1 MNQTSSI
8 QTQLSS
14 SEADRDYR
22 WTDLSAAAWI
32 QIAALT
38 AAFVWFFGQD
48 ILDMVHRWRT
58 DASYS
63 HGFLIPLFSLYFLNQ
78 KKDRI
83 LEQKQLEP
91 NWIFGLSLLI
101 LCLVM
106 YPLNIVQFKFGYGRP
121 ILMIA
126 TLIAILFFL
135 GGWKLLRYTWLPAGF
150 LFFAVPLPERLYA
163 QITIPLRKLAAE
175 ASVIFLNLIPELKA
189 TASGVV
195 IDVFYKGKALVPALD
210 VAEAC
215 SGMRLLM
222 AFVALGVAMAYLHDR
237 PVWQRLILLAS
248 TMPIAILCNV
258 VRVTTT
264 GMIYVLWDP
273 RYAQGVYHDMLGLL
287 MLPLA
292 FGLYGGLAWLMNN
305 LFMED
310 QTPQPEIIVRKSA
323 PVNPTQERE

>member
-1 MNQTSSI
+1 
-8 QTQLSS
+8 
-14 SEADRDYR
+14 
-22 WTDLSAAAWI
+22 
-32 QIAALT
+32 
-38 AAFVWFFGQD
+38 
-48 ILDMVHRWRT
+48 
-58 DASYS
+58 
-63 HGFLIPLFSLYFLNQ
+63 
-78 KKDRI
+78 
-83 LEQKQLEP
+83 
-91 NWIFGLSLLI
+91 
-101 LCLVM
+101 
-106 YPLNIVQFKFGYGRP
+106 
-121 ILMIA
+121 MIA
-126 TLIAILFFL
+126 TLVAILFFL
-135 GGWKLLRYTWLPAGF
+135 GGWNLLRYTWLPTGF
-150 LFFAVPLPERLYA
+150 LFFAVPLPERLYS
-163 QITIPLRKLAAE
+163 QITIPLRILAAE

-248 TMPIAILCNV
+248 TLPIAILCNV
-258 VRVTTT
+258 VRVTVT

-273 RYAQGVYHDMLGLL
+273 RYAQDFYHDMLGLL

-310 QTPQPEIIVRKSA
+310 QTPQPEIIVRKAPSA
-323 PVNPTQERE
+323 GSTGSPNNE